1 MKYSRSK
8 MPSICCAALLPNLGI
23 TGSLQAAGGRG
34 QFLRAWKSGHL
45 AMGHPHTG
53 CHCWIKPPSQQTCSL
68 QIIKRYKAWGS
79 RHSFL
84 PRCTS
89 DGEDVADDIDL
100 HEEKAASDREADA
113 TLVGEKHVRRLR
125 KGSAGSDDVS
135 ERAPSAGLEQME
147 QSHESRAERDVD
159 ASSCASPSASE
170 LGAQSSPNSSVSSS
184 SKRSLGIRSGQEPDA
199 GIADADHETS
209 SSLTGHDVDG
219 AEGADGVE
227 VAPAGTSG
235 DPGTGQSRPAVAGS
249 DRPPGESE
257 DELRGVGRSSP
268 GELGQSSATKGSM
281 PGPEEAKAGE
291 ASSTSDSVTKGGA
304 EGSEDFPLDLLYTRI
319 GKLKE
324 REVIVDRQL
333 AVNWR
338 TGQCTQGVVAVLD
351 DWVSRVGEAS
361 HHSHD
366 SYGR

>member
-1 MKYSRSK
+1 
-8 MPSICCAALLPNLGI
+8 MPSICCAALLPSLGI
-23 TGSLQAAGGRG
+23 TGSLQAAGGWG
-34 QFLRAWKSGHL
+34 QFLRACKTRHL

-53 CHCWIKPPSQQTCSL
+53 CHCWIKPPPQQTFSP

-79 RHSFL
+79 RHTFL

-89 DGEDVADDIDL
+89 DGEDRADDINL
-100 HEEKAASDREADA
+100 HKEKAASDREADA
-113 TLVGEKHVRRLR
+113 TLVGEKQDSHIRWLR

-135 ERAPSAGLEQME
+135 KRASSAGLEQKE
-147 QSHESRAERDVD
+147 QSHQSQAEEDLD
-159 ASSCASPSASE
+159 ASSRASPSASE
-170 LGAQSSPNSSVSSS
+170 LGAQSSPDSSVSSS
-184 SKRSLGIRSGQEPDA
+184 RRSSLGIRSGQESGA
-199 GIADADHETS
+199 GIADADHETPG
-209 SSLTGHDVDG
+209 SLSGHDGDG

-235 DPGTGQSRPAVAGS
+235 EPGTGQSRPAVAGT

-257 DELRGVGRSSP
+257 DELRAGVGRSSP
-268 GELGQSSATKGSM
+268 GELGQSSATKDSM
-281 PGPEEAKAGE
+281 PGPEVKAGD
-291 ASSTSDSVTKGGA
+291 ASSSSDSVAKGGP
-304 EGSEDFPLDLLYTRI
+304 EGGEDFPLDLLYTRI

-351 DWVSRVGEAS
+351 DWVSRFGEAG